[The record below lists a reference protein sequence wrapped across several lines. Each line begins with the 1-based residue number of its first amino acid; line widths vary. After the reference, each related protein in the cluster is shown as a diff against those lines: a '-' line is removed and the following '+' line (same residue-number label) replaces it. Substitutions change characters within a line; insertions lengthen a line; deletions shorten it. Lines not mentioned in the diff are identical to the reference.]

1 MPKSQKHLSLPRQ
14 KRALLALEWAVGFQ
28 PAGSIWVLL
37 LAARGW
43 SLVEI
48 GLAEGLFH
56 VVSLCCELPSGLLAD
71 VLGRRRTLAA
81 SQGMF
86 FLSALLMIAGE
97 SPWGVYLSLAVLAMA
112 YNLESGTREAITYE
126 SMLEAG
132 REEAYLKF
140 SSLQNGVY
148 RFSSSGAML
157 LAGATVLLG
166 WRTAYLLD
174 AGIAL
179 LGLGAVLCLKEPEC
193 PGRKEPVR
201 RSLSAALAETVRGAW
216 TLLRTDRTA
225 VCIMLVNAL
234 AGACATLTRFF
245 LQQRVEAA
253 VTVPALLGPA
263 LFVLGLGGGLAGLL
277 AVRLDRLAY
286 GRAALLTGAGV
297 AVCAFFARGTFLPV
311 LMASGLAA
319 GLLDDALQLVSDKR
333 LNDRF
338 PSAQRATLVSVS
350 SMTFSLFMIP
360 LSPLFG
366 MFFSWK
372 NECFT

>member
-1 MPKSQKHLSLPRQ
+1 MPKNIKQFSLSRQ
-14 KRALLALEWAVGFQ
+14 KRALLALEWSVGFR
-28 PAGSIWVLL
+28 PAGSVWVLL
-37 LAARGW
+37 LALRGF

-48 GLAEGLFH
+48 GVAEGLFH

-71 VLGRRRTLAA
+71 VLGRKRTLIA

-86 FLSALLMIAGE
+86 LLSALLMVMSGGRA
-97 SPWGVYLSLAVLAMA
+97 GVYLSLAVLAMG

-126 SMLEAG
+126 SMLQAGQEA
-132 REEAYLKF
+132 AYLKF
-140 SSLQNGVY
+140 SSLQNGVF
-148 RFSSSGAML
+148 RFSDGGAML

-179 LGLGAVLCLKEPEC
+179 IGLAAACCLT
-193 PGRKEPVR
+193 EPVCGDR
-201 RSLSAALAETVRGAW
+201 DGTVVTPASLPGALRDTVRGAW
-216 TLLRTDRTA
+216 KLLRTDGTA
-225 VCIMLVNAL
+225 VRIMLVNAL

-245 LQQRVEAA
+245 LQQRVETA
-253 VTVPALLGPA
+253 VPVPALLGPA

-277 AVRLDRLAY
+277 TGKLDRLPY
-286 GRAALLTGAGV
+286 GRAAALTGCGV
-297 AVCAFFARGTFLPV
+297 AVCALAARGSFLPA

-350 SMTFSLFMIP
+350 SMAFSLFMIP

-366 MFFSWK
+366 LFF
-372 NECFT
+372 T

>member
-14 KRALLALEWAVGFQ
+14 KRALLSLEWAVGFQ

-86 FLSALLMIAGE
+86 FLSALLMIARE

-166 WRTAYLLD
+166 WRAAYLLD

>member
-1 MPKSQKHLSLPRQ
+1 MSKNQKPFSLPRQ

-28 PAGSIWVLL
+28 PAGSVWVLL

-71 VLGRRRTLAA
+71 VTGRRRTLAA

-86 FLSALLMIAGE
+86 LLSALVMAAWD
-97 SPWGVYLSLAVLAMA
+97 SPWGVYLSLAMSAMA
-112 YNLESGTREAITYE
+112 YNLQSGTREAVTYE

-132 REEAYLKF
+132 REEAYLHF

-148 RFSSSGAML
+148 RFSSGGAML
-157 LAGATVLLG
+157 LAGVTVWLG
-166 WRTAYLLD
+166 WRAAYLLD
-174 AGIAL
+174 GGIAL
-179 LGLGAVLCLKEPEC
+179 LGLAAALCLREPAC
-193 PGRKEPVR
+193 PGRETTVR
-201 RSLSAALAETVRGAW
+201 RSLPAALGETVRGAW
-216 TLLRTDRTA
+216 TLLKTDRTA
-225 VCIMLVNAL
+225 VGIMLVNAL
-234 AGACATLTRFF
+234 VGACATLTRFF

-253 VTVPALLGPA
+253 VTAPALLGPA

-277 AVRLDRLAY
+277 AVRLDRLPY
-286 GRAALLTGAGV
+286 GRAALLAGAGT
-297 AVCAFFARGTFLPV
+297 ALCAGAARGNFLPV

-319 GLLDDALQLVSDKR
+319 GLLDDSLQLISDKR

-338 PSAQRATLVSVS
+338 PSGQRATLVSVS
-350 SMTFSLFMIP
+350 SMAFSLFMIP

-366 MFFSWK
+366 MLFQ
-372 NECFT
+372 

>member
-1 MPKSQKHLSLPRQ
+1 MPKSQNHLSLPRQ

-112 YNLESGTREAITYE
+112 YGLESGTREAITYE

-234 AGACATLTRFF
+234 AGTCATLTRFF

-297 AVCAFFARGTFLPV
+297 AVCAFFARGTLLPV